1 MTLEERIYQDYV
13 AAMKNR
19 DADKKKFLSFI
30 RADLKNQAIDFKV
43 EKLTDEQV
51 LALLKKQQ
59 KRLNDTKDSLV
70 SANRPEMLSEVE
82 IEIALLSQYLPEQLS
97 EDELRKLIDDSISS
111 LGAATIKDMG
121 RVMKEVTVKV
131 GMRADAKSIS
141 KIVKDKLT
149 D

>member
-30 RADLKNQAIDFKV
+30 RADLKNQSIDLKV

-82 IEIALLSQYLPEQLS
+82 VEITLLSQYLPKQLA
-97 EDELRKLIDDSISS
+97 EDELRKLIDSSISS
-111 LGAATIKDMG
+111 LGAATVKDMG
-121 RVMKEVTVKV
+121 RVMKEVTAKV
-131 GMRADAKSIS
+131 GMRADAKLIS

-149 D
+149 N

>member
-82 IEIALLSQYLPEQLS
+82 VEITLLSQYLPKQLA
-97 EDELRKLIDDSISS
+97 EDELRKLIDSSISS
-111 LGAATIKDMG
+111 LGAATVKDMG
-121 RVMKEVTVKV
+121 RVMKEVTAKV
-131 GMRADAKSIS
+131 GMRADAKLIS

-149 D
+149 N